1 MKIIQN
7 GVKQVGKAIEIDHE
21 GALMVKLP
29 DSTIIRLNSGEIT
42 IRKSGIGIESF
53 EKVGIQIDS

>member
-1 MKIIQN
+1 
-7 GVKQVGKAIEIDHE
+7 
-21 GALMVKLP
+21 MVKLP